1 MVPGAPPVPVKVIF
15 ENRILGHVTLYL
27 TSVTGGP
34 VSAVA
39 QCCAAKG
46 AAVQ

>member
-15 ENRILGHVTLYL
+15 ENKILGEVTLYL

-34 VSAVA
+34 GATVA
-39 QCCAAKG
+39 QLR
-46 AAVQ
+46 